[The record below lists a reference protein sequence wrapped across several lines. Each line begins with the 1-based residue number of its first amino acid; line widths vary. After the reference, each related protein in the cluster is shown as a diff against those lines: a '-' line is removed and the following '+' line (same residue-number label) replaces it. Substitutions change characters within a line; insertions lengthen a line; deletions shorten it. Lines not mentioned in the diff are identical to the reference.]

1 MNDKLIKVFTL
12 VIIPLIIFT
21 IFFIFGKNQYSL
33 YYQNFSLHKNMTGV
47 FTLYKYLLF
56 GLYFALISLF
66 FGFIYHLRLKPVKKK
81 LYISILIILMLF
93 GYITFCFLSKFFNI

>member
-1 MNDKLIKVFTL
+1 MKDKLIKAFTL

-21 IFFIFGKNQYSL
+21 IFFILGKNQYSL
-33 YYQNFSLHKNMTGV
+33 YYQNISLHKNMTGA

-66 FGFIYHLRLKPVKKK
+66 CGFIYHLRLKAAKKK
-81 LYISILIILMLF
+81 LYINNINAIWICCVLFFKQIL
-93 GYITFCFLSKFFNI
+93 